1 MHVSVTGKRVSRE
14 LKQDL
19 EEASVFYANLL
30 LPKRT
35 VSTIGLE
42 IIIDRNMP
50 VQAECVYLGDRE
62 FEITIRNSK
71 GDAHPVRC
79 LAHEMVHLKQYV
91 RGEFTYTS
99 KENKVVEL
107 WKGEVYKFKKGEH
120 PYYDAPWEIEAYGR
134 EPGLYARWESSDLCV
149 KSLARR
155 KIVG

>member
-1 MHVSVTGKRVSRE
+1 MHVSVTGKRVSE
-14 LKQDL
+14 GLKQDL
-19 EEASVFYANLL
+19 KEASVFFANLL

-42 IIIDRNMP
+42 ITIDRNIP

-62 FEITIRNSK
+62 FEITIRNSRV
-71 GDAHPVRC
+71 DAHPIRC

-91 RGEFTYTS
+91 RGEFTISSTND
-99 KENKVVEL
+99 KMVEL
-107 WKGEVYKFKKGEH
+107 WKGEVYKFKKNEH

-134 EPGLYARWESSDLCV
+134 EPGLFARWESSDLHV